1 MDRFR
6 INQSKKNVKLDQ
18 IRFFQV
24 SNPNCNGLSKKFFS
38 TTKNFIITPILSLM
52 VKKKS
57 VWPRT
62 RKKNTF
68 PLYKVKNYLVQSM
81 VSFFFI
87 SDDNVETKF
96 LIKKLDWPIMHT
108 HTMAFNW
115 KHLRNCIVH
124 RSNHFF
130 SVWKKNLFHIYY
142 NYYYYMTII
151 TIYSFRYTKRWIL
164 IFLFSFCFR

>member
-62 RKKNTF
+62 RKKTLFHYIKSKIIWFNQWSVFFSFLTIMLKQNF
-68 PLYKVKNYLVQSM
+68 WSKNWTDQLC
-81 VSFFFI
+81 
-87 SDDNVETKF
+87 
-96 LIKKLDWPIMHT
+96 T
-108 HTMAFNW
+108 HTQW
-115 KHLRNCIVH
+115 HLTGNTWEIVLFIDQII
-124 RSNHFF
+124 FF
-130 SVWKKNLFHIYY
+130 LCEKKICSIYI
-142 NYYYYMTII
+142 TII
-151 TIYSFRYTKRWIL
+151 IIIWRLLPYIRFATPNVGY
-164 IFLFSFCFR
+164 